1 MRIQTKKAKLRLL
14 QLDRISVGIILIS
27 AGSLTFEVG
36 LTRIFAIQQFHHFA
50 FVVVSLAVMGF
61 AASGLVLSLRQ
72 RPTTLPL
79 LAIAFV
85 LATAISYLTI
95 NFLPFDSYSIA
106 WDFDQVWILLLYF
119 SVAGGPFLFS
129 GWAVGACMSSA
140 GPDAHRPY
148 SANMVGSALGVPLAL
163 FTISQFGEESAI
175 TLAVLLGLLAAMT
188 FSVPRKKQLAL
199 AMLSLVVLFAFHT
212 PAFLALR
219 LSPYKPLSI
228 ARLAPDAQVTI
239 SESSAASRMNIVES
253 SSIHILPGL
262 SLNAPILPPRQAGL
276 FIDGDGPIPINA
288 LSPESAQAED
298 IAAYMP
304 PALAYNLRPHANVLV
319 LTPGAG
325 LDLLVALASHTRT
338 VTTAL
343 DEPLVREILQNA
355 YADFSKR
362 LLFHP
367 QLNVYPGTSR
377 SILHQIDETY
387 DVIYYALSQG
397 FRPVTSGA
405 FSLSENYDLTTQ
417 SFRDAYGQLNENGLL
432 VITRWLG
439 TPASESARVWSTLL
453 EALREENVDDLSQ
466 RLIAYRGMRTA
477 TIIAAHTP
485 FSQAEMQFIRAFLE
499 RKGFDPIYLPDLQPH
514 ELNRYNQLPEDI
526 YHEIY
531 LALLET
537 PQTAFNE
544 YEFNLRPPT
553 DDKPFFYHFFRWR
566 QTPEVLAS
574 LGLTWQPFGGSGYLV
589 LLALLALMLVL
600 AVPMIV
606 LPAWVTRK
614 RGRGDILP
622 ANRAMLYFACLGAGY
637 LLVEIPL
644 IQRLALPLERPVF
657 ALAVTLFTLL
667 LFSGLGSFLSPRFP
681 LRHSLIVLVG
691 ALILTNIA
699 LPCIINA
706 SLAWPLG
713 TRVILFTAALI
724 PCGLLMGVPFA
735 SGLRILHESS
745 PGSTPWAWAVNG
757 AVSGLSGVAAALIA
771 LDAGLSVTFYIG
783 ALAYFGAWIFI
794 PGLRRNRGTNPKI
807 AL

>member
-1 MRIQTKKAKLRLL
+1 MLRLL
-14 QLDRISVGIILIS
+14 RFDRISLGIILIS

-36 LTRIFAIQQFHHFA
+36 LTRLFAIQQFHHFA

-61 AASGLVLSLRQ
+61 AASGLALSLRQ
-72 RPTTLPL
+72 RPAPLPT

-129 GWAVGACMSSA
+129 GWAVGACMASA
-140 GPDAHRPY
+140 GPEAHRPY
-148 SANMVGSALGVPLAL
+148 AANMVGSALGVPLAL
-163 FTISQFGEESAI
+163 LTISQAGEESAV
-175 TLAVLLGLLAAMT
+175 TLAILLGLLAAMV
-188 FSVPRKKQLAL
+188 FSAHRKKQLVL

-212 PAFLALR
+212 PAFLALH
-219 LSPYKPLSI
+219 LSPYKPLLI
-228 ARLAPDAQVTI
+228 ARLAPDAKITL
-239 SESSAASRMNIVES
+239 SESSAASRMDIVES

-288 LSPESAQAED
+288 LSPESAQAEE

-304 PALAYNLRPHANVLV
+304 PALAYHLRPHADVLV

-325 LDLLVALASHTRT
+325 LDLLIALASHTRT
-338 VTTAL
+338 VTTTL
-343 DEPLVREILQNA
+343 DEPLVREILQNE
-355 YADFSKR
+355 YADFSEW

-367 QLNVYPGTSR
+367 RLNVYPGTSR
-377 SILHQIDETY
+377 SILHQTDETY
-387 DVIYYALSQG
+387 DVIYYALSRG

-417 SFRDAYGQLNENGLL
+417 SFRDAYRRLNENGLL

-439 TPASESARVWSTLL
+439 TPASESARTWSTLL
-453 EALREENVDDLSQ
+453 EALREEDVDDLFQ

-477 TIIAAHTP
+477 TIIAADNP
-485 FSQAEMQFIRAFLE
+485 FSEAELQSIRAFLE
-499 RKGFDPIYLPDLQPH
+499 RKGFDPVYLPDLQPR
-514 ELNRYNQLPEDI
+514 ELNRHNQLPEDI

-537 PQTAFNE
+537 PETAVKE

-553 DDKPFFYHFFRWR
+553 DDQPFFYHFFRWR

-589 LLALLALMLVL
+589 LLALLGLMLAL
-600 AVPMIV
+600 AIPMIV
-606 LPAWVTRK
+606 LPAWITRK
-614 RGRGDILP
+614 RERGDNLP
-622 ANRAMLYFACLGAGY
+622 AYRAMLFFACLGAGY

-644 IQRLALPLERPVF
+644 IQRLALPLERPVY

-667 LFSGLGSFLSPRFP
+667 LSSGLGSFLSPRFP
-681 LRHSLIVLVG
+681 LRRSLIVLIG
-691 ALILTNIA
+691 ALIVTNIA
-699 LPCIINA
+699 LPNIIHA
-706 SLAWPLG
+706 SLDWTLG

-771 LDAGLSVTFYIG
+771 LDAGFSVTFYIG
-783 ALAYFGAWIFI
+783 ALAYCGAWLFV
-794 PGLRRNRGTNPKI
+794 PGLRKNRGTNPQRG
-807 AL
+807 L

>member
-1 MRIQTKKAKLRLL
+1 MRIQIKKAMLRLL
-14 QLDRISVGIILIS
+14 RLDRISVGIILIS

-72 RPTTLPL
+72 RPTSLPL

-129 GWAVGACMSSA
+129 GWAVGACMASA

-148 SANMVGSALGVPLAL
+148 AANLVGSALGVPLAL
-163 FTISQFGEESAI
+163 LTISQFGEESTI
-175 TLAVLLGLLAAMT
+175 TLAVLFGLLASIA
-188 FSVPRKKQLAL
+188 FSVNRRTQLIL
-199 AMLSLVVLFAFHT
+199 AIVSLVVLFAFQA
-212 PAFLALR
+212 PSFLSLQ

-228 ARLAPDAQVTI
+228 ARLAPDAQITV
-239 SESSAASRMNIVES
+239 SKSSAAARMDIVES
-253 SSIHILPGL
+253 GSIHVLPGL

-288 LSPESAQAED
+288 LSPDSAQAKD

-343 DEPLVREILQNA
+343 DEPLVREILQNE
-355 YADFSKR
+355 YADFSEQ
-362 LLFHP
+362 LLF
-367 QLNVYPGTSR
+367 QTRLNVYPGTSR
-377 SILHQIDETY
+377 SILHQTDETY

-417 SFRDAYGQLNENGLL
+417 SFGDAYRRLSEDGLL

-439 TPASESARVWSTLL
+439 TPASESARAWSTLL
-453 EALREENVDDLSQ
+453 EALREENVENLSR

-477 TIIAAHTP
+477 TIIAARTT
-485 FSQAEMQFIRAFLE
+485 FSQAELQSIRSFLD
-499 RKGFDPIYLPDLQPH
+499 RNGFDPIYLPDLQSW

-531 LALLET
+531 LALLESPKT
-537 PQTAFNE
+537 TVDE
-544 YEFNLRPPT
+544 YDFNLRPST

-589 LLALLALMLVL
+589 LLALLALMLVM
-600 AVPMIV
+600 AIPMIT
-606 LPAWVTRK
+606 LPAWIARK
-614 RGRGDILP
+614 KDQRDTLP

-667 LFSGLGSFLSPRFP
+667 LSSGLGSFLSPRLP
-681 LRHSLIVLVG
+681 LRRSLNFLVG
-691 ALILTNIA
+691 FLILTNIA
-699 LPCIINA
+699 LPSIIHV
-706 SLAWPLG
+706 SLAWSLG

-757 AVSGLSGVAAALIA
+757 ALSGLSGVAAAMIA
-771 LDAGLSVTFYIG
+771 LDAGFSVTFYVG
-783 ALAYFGAWIFI
+783 TLAYFGAWLFV
-794 PGLRRNRGTNPKI
+794 PGLRRSRGTNPQM

>member
-1 MRIQTKKAKLRLL
+1 MRIQVKKAMLRNLR
-14 QLDRISVGIILIS
+14 LDRISMGIILIS

-36 LTRIFAIQQFHHFA
+36 LTRLFAIQQFHHFA

-61 AASGLVLSLRQ
+61 AASGLALSLWQ
-72 RPTTLPL
+72 RPVPLSL
-79 LAIAFV
+79 LAMAFV

-119 SVAGGPFLFS
+119 SVAGCPFLFS
-129 GWAVGACMSSA
+129 GWAVGACMASA
-140 GPDAHRPY
+140 GPAAHRPY
-148 SANMVGSALGVPLAL
+148 AANMVGSALGVPLAL
-163 FTISQFGEESAI
+163 LTISQFGEESTI
-175 TLAVLLGLLAAMT
+175 TLAILLGLLAAIAYATRRRTQMI
-188 FSVPRKKQLAL
+188 LAV
-199 AMLSLVVLFAFHT
+199 ASLVVLFALQA
-212 PAFLALR
+212 PSFLALQ

-228 ARLAPDAQVTI
+228 ARLAPDAQITF
-239 SESSAASRMNIVES
+239 SRSSAAARVDVLES
-253 SSIHILPGL
+253 DSIHVLPGL

-288 LSPESAQAED
+288 LSPESEQAKE
-298 IAAYMP
+298 IAAHMP
-304 PALAYNLRPHANVLV
+304 PALVYILRPHANVLL

-325 LDLLVALASHTRT
+325 LDLLVALASDTRA

-343 DEPLVREILQNA
+343 DEPLVRDVLMNE
-355 YADFSKR
+355 YADFSER

-367 QLNVYPGTSR
+367 RLNVSPGTSR
-377 SILHQIDETY
+377 SILHQTDESY

-405 FSLSENYDLTTQ
+405 FSLSESYDLTTQ
-417 SFRDAYGQLNENGLL
+417 SFGDAYRQLNKDGLL

-439 TPASESARVWSTLL
+439 TPASESARAWSTLL
-453 EALREENVDDLSQ
+453 EALREEGVDNLPQ
-466 RLIAYRGMRTA
+466 LLIAYRGMRTA
-477 TIIAAHTP
+477 TIIAARNP
-485 FSQAEMQFIRAFLE
+485 FSQTELGAIRSFLD
-499 RKGFDPIYLPDLQPH
+499 RNGFDPIYLPDLQSW

-531 LALLET
+531 LALLEN
-537 PQTAFNE
+537 PQAAVDE
-544 YEFNLRPPT
+544 YDFNLRPST

-600 AVPMIV
+600 AAPMIV
-606 LPAWVTRK
+606 LPAWIAK
-614 RGRGDILP
+614 RRRQRNTLP

-637 LLVEIPL
+637 LLIEIPL
-644 IQRLALPLERPVF
+644 IQRLSLPLERPVF
-657 ALAVTLFTLL
+657 ALAITLFTLL
-667 LFSGLGSFLSPRFP
+667 LSSGLGSFLSPRFA
-681 LRHSLIVLVG
+681 LRRSLVILLGVLF
-691 ALILTNIA
+691 LTNIA
-699 LPCIINA
+699 LPRIITI

-713 TRVILFTAALI
+713 ARVILFAAALI
-724 PCGLLMGVPFA
+724 PCGLLMGIPFA

-771 LDAGLSVTFYIG
+771 LDAGFSVTFYIG
-783 ALAYFGAWIFI
+783 ALAYFGAWLSA
-794 PGLRRNRGTNPKI
+794 PGLRRNRGTDPQK
-807 AL
+807 AF